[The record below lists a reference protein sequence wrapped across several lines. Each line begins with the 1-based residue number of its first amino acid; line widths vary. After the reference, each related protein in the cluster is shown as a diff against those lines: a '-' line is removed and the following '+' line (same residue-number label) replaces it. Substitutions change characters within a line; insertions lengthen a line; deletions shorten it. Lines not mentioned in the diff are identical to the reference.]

1 MRRTFLQLVSLA
13 VAGSWAAGALLAA
26 TPSRNGPKHLDGTI
40 PAESVPVHVLGGFL
54 VVAQGQIG
62 GELSR
67 QNFILDTGTSPSI
80 LNTRV
85 ARQLGLALAPAK
97 VAAIGRDAEVAV
109 TSVPRLRLGSLQVEA
124 ATFLVT
130 DLTDVER
137 AWNIPIAGI
146 LGLDI
151 LGKRSFRLDYERALL
166 EFGEVSTEGIPI
178 GLSEGLNLPIAEVRI
193 NGKALRLLV
202 DTGSDHLVFFTKQA
216 GAVLPESSSAP
227 LQGNSVAG
235 GIPVRQALPLE
246 FEWSGRRFQQNAL
259 VVPGRVESLFDGLM
273 SVRSMGFRSLA
284 MDSRN
289 RVVYL
294 QK

>member
-1 MRRTFLQLVSLA
+1 M
-13 VAGSWAAGALLAA
+13 
-26 TPSRNGPKHLDGTI
+26 
-40 PAESVPVHVLGGFL
+40 HVLGGFL

-62 GELSR
+62 GER

-85 ARQLGLALAPAK
+85 AWQLGLALAPAI
-97 VAAIGRDAEVAV
+97 VTAIGREAEVAA
-109 TSVPRLRLGSLQVEA
+109 TSVPRLRLGTLQVEA
-124 ATFLVT
+124 ATFFVT

-166 EFGEVSTEGIPI
+166 EFGEVSREGIPI

-202 DTGSDHLVFFTKQA
+202 DTGSDHLVFFAKNA
-216 GAVLPESSSAP
+216 GAVLPEPSSAP

-259 VVPGRVESLFDGLM
+259 VVPGRGESLFDGLM

>member
-1 MRRTFLQLVSLA
+1 LWRTFLQLVSLA
-13 VAGSWAAGALLAA
+13 VAGSWTAGALLAA

-62 GELSR
+62 GER

-85 ARQLGLALAPAK
+85 AWQLGLALAPAI
-97 VAAIGRDAEVAV
+97 VTAIGREAEVAA
-109 TSVPRLRLGSLQVEA
+109 TSVPRLRLGTLQVEA
-124 ATFLVT
+124 ATFFVT

-166 EFGEVSTEGIPI
+166 EFGEVSREGIPI

-202 DTGSDHLVFFTKQA
+202 DTGSDHLVFFAKNA
-216 GAVLPESSSAP
+216 GAVLPEPSSAP

-259 VVPGRVESLFDGLM
+259 VVPGRGESLFDGLM

>member
-1 MRRTFLQLVSLA
+1 MWRTFLQLVSLA
-13 VAGSWAAGALLAA
+13 VAGSWTAGALLAA

-62 GELSR
+62 GER

-85 ARQLGLALAPAK
+85 AWQLGLALAPAI
-97 VAAIGRDAEVAV
+97 VTAIGREAEVAA
-109 TSVPRLRLGSLQVEA
+109 TSVPRLRLGTLQVEA
-124 ATFLVT
+124 ATFFVT

-166 EFGEVSTEGIPI
+166 EFGEVSREGIPI

-202 DTGSDHLVFFTKQA
+202 DTGSDHLVFFAKNA
-216 GAVLPESSSAP
+216 GAVLPEPSSAP

-259 VVPGRVESLFDGLM
+259 VVPGRGESLFDGLM

>member
-1 MRRTFLQLVSLA
+1 M
-13 VAGSWAAGALLAA
+13 AGSWTAGALLAA

-62 GELSR
+62 GER

-85 ARQLGLALAPAK
+85 AWQLGLALAPAI
-97 VAAIGRDAEVAV
+97 VTAIGREAEVAA
-109 TSVPRLRLGSLQVEA
+109 TSVPRLRLGTLQVEA
-124 ATFLVT
+124 ATFFVT

-166 EFGEVSTEGIPI
+166 EFGEVSREGIPI

-202 DTGSDHLVFFTKQA
+202 DTGSDHLVFFAKNA
-216 GAVLPESSSAP
+216 GAVLPEPSSAP

-246 FEWSGRRFQQNAL
+246 FEWSGCRFQQNAL
-259 VVPGRVESLFDGLM
+259 VVPGRGESLFDGLM

>member
-1 MRRTFLQLVSLA
+1 MWRTFLQLVSLA
-13 VAGSWAAGALLAA
+13 VAGSWTAGALLAA

-62 GELSR
+62 GER

-85 ARQLGLALAPAK
+85 AWQLGLALAPAK
-97 VAAIGRDAEVAV
+97 VAAIGRDAEVAA
-109 TSVPRLRLGSLQVEA
+109 TIVPRLRLGTLRVEA
-124 ATFLVT
+124 ATFFVT

-202 DTGSDHLVFFTKQA
+202 DTGSDHLVFFAKKA

-259 VVPGRVESLFDGLM
+259 VVPGRGESLFDGLM